1 MKSRSAQLSLAIICF
16 LLGLLVVAQF
26 RTQRRMVGA
35 PNADQLAIMANL
47 VEANARLRQEVET
60 LEDQLREYQ
69 QAAGRG
75 VLEALVDE
83 LNRVK
88 IVNGLVEVSGPGVE
102 VRLDG
107 PLSALDMQDLINEL
121 RNAGAEAL
129 ALGNERLIV
138 SSVVASAEDG
148 TITLNGAKI
157 ARPYVLRAIGH
168 PEAMEKALLRSG
180 GLLAALEGSY
190 EGLEVTVVK
199 RDKMVLPVYKGA
211 LAFQY
216 ASPAD

>member
-16 LLGLLVVAQF
+16 LLGLLVVAQL
-26 RTQRRMVGA
+26 RTQRRMIATPGT
-35 PNADQLAIMANL
+35 DQLAIMANL
-47 VEANARLRQEVET
+47 VEANAHLRQEVEA

-83 LNRVK
+83 LNKVK

-107 PLSALDMQDLINEL
+107 PLTALDMQDLINEL

-129 ALGNERLIV
+129 ALGDERLIV

-148 TITLNGAKI
+148 TITLNGVKI

>member
-16 LLGLLVVAQF
+16 LLGLLVVAQL
-26 RTQRRMVGA
+26 RTQRRMIATPGT
-35 PNADQLAIMANL
+35 DQLAIMANL
-47 VEANARLRQEVET
+47 VEANAHLRQEVEA

-107 PLSALDMQDLINEL
+107 PLTALDMQDLINEL

-129 ALGNERLIV
+129 ALGDERLIV

-148 TITLNGAKI
+148 TITLNGVKI

>member
-16 LLGLLVVAQF
+16 LLGLLVVAQL
-26 RTQRRMVGA
+26 RTQRRMIATPGT
-35 PNADQLAIMANL
+35 DQLAIMANL
-47 VEANARLRQEVET
+47 VEANAHLRQEVEA

-83 LNRVK
+83 LNKVK

-107 PLSALDMQDLINEL
+107 PLTALDMQDLINEL

-129 ALGNERLIV
+129 ALGDERLIV

-148 TITLNGAKI
+148 TITLNGVKI

-211 LAFQY
+211 LAFRY
-216 ASPAD
+216 ATPAD

>member
-16 LLGLLVVAQF
+16 LLGLLVVAQL
-26 RTQRRMVGA
+26 RTQRRMIATPGT
-35 PNADQLAIMANL
+35 DQLAIMANL
-47 VEANARLRQEVET
+47 VEANARLRQEVEA

-83 LNRVK
+83 LNKVK

-107 PLSALDMQDLINEL
+107 PLTALDMQDLINEL

-129 ALGNERLIV
+129 ALGDERLIV

-148 TITLNGAKI
+148 TITLNGVKI